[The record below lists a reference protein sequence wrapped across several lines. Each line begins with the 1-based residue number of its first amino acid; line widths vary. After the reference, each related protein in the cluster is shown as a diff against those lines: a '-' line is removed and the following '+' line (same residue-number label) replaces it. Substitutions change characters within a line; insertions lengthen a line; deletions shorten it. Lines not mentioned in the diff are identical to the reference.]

1 MLWRL
6 RAARQRPGA
15 GCLGWFGGP
24 QGGQFH
30 LVEQGSHACIFASH
44 RVAAAAADALR
55 QFAQCI
61 SVSSAYGLT
70 GQTFAQFPQ
79 ATADAR
85 TFAAVPAAADIGPT
99 ASLLPTAA
107 LTAGLLTTGL
117 LATTTG
123 LLQGTA

>member
-44 RVAAAAADALR
+44 RVAAAAADAL
-55 QFAQCI
+55 FELKKTCPADDIYTHYTTAEIDGCPF
-61 SVSSAYGLT
+61 VS
-70 GQTFAQFPQ
+70 
-79 ATADAR
+79 
-85 TFAAVPAAADIGPT
+85 
-99 ASLLPTAA
+99 
-107 LTAGLLTTGL
+107 
-117 LATTTG
+117 
-123 LLQGTA
+123 